1 MNQWLLRLLIG
12 ILFFCSYSFADNSL
26 DIHFYQ
32 KPLDELRGHAYD
44 VEEDKN
50 GYLWIS
56 TAYGIKRYDGQSLI
70 DFVPPGAEDLKSRQT
85 HELTIVDNNL
95 WISTTMGVARVDFDS
110 YDYVLVEKEDKKH
123 TISDNVILN
132 MKKDNGGRLW
142 MTSYNGVTLY
152 ESHLDQFTPFPIKHS
167 DIKSDKKIITT
178 NIADNNIGKIWV
190 GSAYDGL
197 FLLNPETGEFDRFL
211 KKYNDNKGSTFEFT
225 KTDKISDLYVTQDGE
240 LLVSVQDK
248 LVSISGTEITAV
260 RDFEYKGETLT
271 PNIIQEDHNG
281 NIWITFKSRGLAK
294 LNGGRT
300 EYLVEAVDRNGLPN
314 KKIYNFT
321 KDRLGNLIAI
331 YVDEYPRFYNLVNDE
346 FKKLN
351 LKKLAGDKVIEK
363 VIGQEGSSLYVFSN
377 NAILKIDTES
387 EKLTY
392 VYQGSYEI
400 DGAVYVNEKEIWAIV
415 GRELV
420 KLNPETGKTKTVSSR
435 VNYIEYHQDLGV
447 FGIMVRSYYLID
459 NNTGD
464 VKKFDLPN
472 PDSSISKPYSDP
484 DTGIW
489 FVASN
494 NIYFLSRA
502 GILKVIP
509 YKSEYS
515 YSGAPIIYHDG
526 VLWVF
531 GNNGFEKIILSTQS
545 ESYEVIGAEKF
556 PILKNNVI
564 GSAVLA
570 RDHIWFSSLDGK
582 SLFKLDVKTNKY
594 KSIGT
599 KSGLLGGKPAG
610 SIAYL
615 NGYLLLTQ
623 EKSIYRIEEDS
634 NKLSIENLP
643 LKVSSIVVQNNQQ
656 EDKYI
661 YDTRKKLTL
670 KPEDKFIT
678 INFSDNS
685 IENLGALGVQIMLE
699 GRDEDWHNA
708 AGNYAIYSALSPG
721 EYTFKLRSKF
731 LQQEEYKLD
740 IEVIPPWWRSQWAY
754 LIYFLMIC
762 FALGLYYYLWLQKN
776 KIKKEAYNKIK
787 IYAQGFEHAA
797 EGFCVVDQYGNI
809 QAKNLAFDSITRPG
823 VESLS
828 ELRPRSYDSNY
839 FSQLWKQLIETGHWI
854 GQTHIRGRYEEEVAI
869 ECVASKVDQ
878 DNELENRYVLLISDI
893 TLKLR
898 QEEELRR
905 LANYDRLTGL
915 ANRNLF
921 NDNLKQAVKNA
932 DHLTFSK
939 FALFVIGIDRF
950 KWINDSFGHEYGDDL
965 LKATS
970 ERINS
975 CIREQDSIAR
985 LGGDEF
991 CVILENI
998 DDVTRLAQLA
1008 KKIIEVVEI
1017 PINTL
1022 EENVSVTV
1030 SIGVSIYKTD
1040 SLNPETLLSQ
1050 ANAALKSAKEDG
1062 GGKFQFY
1069 TESMNSKLQNHVRL
1083 ESDMRKAVKNS
1094 EFISYFQPKLCLKSG
1109 KIIGAEA
1116 LVRWRR
1122 DKQKIQS
1129 PDSFI
1134 ETAEKSGVINKIGS
1148 LVLKD
1153 VCLQLQSWWEVGI
1166 RIPVAVNLSA
1176 QQLIQDNFIDLVEEI
1191 LSKYDFDR
1199 YLLEFEITEHLL
1211 MNDREKS
1218 ISVLKLLRDK
1228 GHSIYIDD
1236 FGTGY
1241 SSLSYLADFPIDYLK
1256 IDQVFIKD
1264 LLVDE
1269 RKKSIVHTIV
1279 ELANNLNLKVVAEG
1293 VEEKEVHQYLKALG
1307 CQFAQGFYYCHPL
1320 SAKDLMETELFLSS
1334 FSLNKTETFDA

>member
-1 MNQWLLRLLIG
+1 MNQWLLRLLMG
-12 ILFFCSYSFADNSL
+12 LLLFCSNSFADNSL

-70 DFVPPGAEDLKSRQT
+70 DFIPPGAEDLKSRQT

-95 WISTTMGVARVDFDS
+95 WISTTMGVARVDLDS
-110 YDYVLVEKEDKKH
+110 YEYVLVEKEDKKH
-123 TISDNVILN
+123 TISDDVILN
-132 MKKDNGGRLW
+132 MKKDNSDRLW

-152 ESHLDQFTPFPIKHS
+152 EAGLDQFTPFPIKHP
-167 DIKSDKKIITT
+167 DIDSAKKIITT
-178 NIADNNIGKIWV
+178 NIADNDIGEIWV

-197 FLLNPETGEFDRFL
+197 FLLNPLTGEFNRYL
-211 KKYNDNKGSTFEFT
+211 AEYIDNNGVKFKFT
-225 KTDKISDLYVTQDGE
+225 KTDKISDLYVTKDGL

-248 LVSISGTEITAV
+248 LVSISGKEITAV

-271 PNIIQEDHNG
+271 PNIIQEDHKSNV
-281 NIWITFKSRGLAK
+281 WLTFKSRGLAK
-294 LNGGRT
+294 LTGDQT
-300 EYLVEAVDRNGLPN
+300 EYLVEAVDQHGLPN

-331 YVDEYPRFYNLVNDE
+331 YIDEYPRFYNLINDE
-346 FKKLN
+346 FEKIN
-351 LKKLAGDKVIEK
+351 LSSDRFNKAIDGI
-363 VIGQEGSSLYVFSN
+363 IGQNGSSIYAYSN
-377 NAILKIDTES
+377 NTIVKINTES
-387 EKLTY
+387 EELTY
-392 VYQGSYEI
+392 VYQGNKEVG
-400 DGAVYVNEKEIWAIV
+400 DAVYINEKEIWAIV
-415 GRELV
+415 GRELI
-420 KLNPETGKTKTVSSR
+420 KLNPETGKTTTVSSR
-435 VNYIEYHQDLGV
+435 INYLEHHPELGV
-447 FGIMVRSYYLID
+447 FGIMVRSYYLI
-459 NNTGD
+459 NNKTGEAR
-464 VKKFDLPN
+464 KFDLPN

-484 DTGIW
+484 STGIW

-494 NIYFLSRA
+494 NIYFLNKNGR
-502 GILKVIP
+502 LKSIP
-509 YKSEYS
+509 YQSEYS
-515 YSGAPIIYHDG
+515 YSGAPIIYRDG

-531 GNNGFEKIILSTQS
+531 GNNGFEKIILSTRS
-545 ESYEVIGAEKF
+545 ETYEVIGSEKF

-570 RDHIWFSSLDGK
+570 TDFIWFSSLDGK
-582 SLFKLDVKTNKY
+582 SLFKLDIESNHY
-594 KSIGT
+594 KSIGA
-599 KSGLLGGKPAG
+599 KSGLLGGNPIG
-610 SIAYL
+610 SIAYIGE
-615 NGYLLLTQ
+615 NLLLTQ
-623 EKSIYRIEEDS
+623 GESIYRISEQTK
-634 NKLSIENLP
+634 KLSIENLP

-656 EDKYI
+656 IENYI
-661 YDTRKKLTL
+661 YDTRKKLIL
-670 KPEDKFIT
+670 EPEDKFIT

-685 IENLGALGVQIMLE
+685 IENLGALGVQLKLE

-731 LQQEEYKLD
+731 LQQAEYQLD
-740 IEVIPPWWRSQWAY
+740 IEVIPPWWRSYWAY
-754 LIYFLMIC
+754 AIYSLMVIL
-762 FALGLYYYLWLQKN
+762 ALGLYYYLWLQKN
-776 KIKKEAYNKIK
+776 KIKKESYNKIK

-797 EGFCVVDQYGNI
+797 EGFCVVDQHGNI

-823 VESLS
+823 VESLL
-828 ELRPRSYDSNY
+828 ELRPRSYDSSY
-839 FSQLWKQLIETGHWI
+839 FGQLWKQLIETGHWF

-950 KWINDSFGHEYGDDL
+950 KWINDSFGHEFGDDL
-965 LKATS
+965 LKSTS

-998 DDVTRLAQLA
+998 EDVTRLAQLA
-1008 KKIIEVVEI
+1008 KKIIEVVEL
-1017 PINTL
+1017 PIKTQ

-1069 TESMNSKLQNHVRL
+1069 TESMNSKLQNHIRL

-1094 EFISYFQPKLCLKSG
+1094 EFISYFQPKVCLKSG
-1109 KIIGAEA
+1109 KVIGAEA

-1148 LVLKD
+1148 LVLRD
-1153 VCLQLQSWWEVGI
+1153 VCLQLQSWWEIGVK
-1166 RIPVAVNLSA
+1166 IPVAVNLSA
-1176 QQLIQDNFIDLVEEI
+1176 QQIIQDNFVDMIEEI
-1191 LSKYDFDR
+1191 ISQYDFDR

-1218 ISVLKLLRDK
+1218 IAVLKLLRDK

-1264 LLVDE
+1264 LLVDD

-1279 ELANNLNLKVVAEG
+1279 ELANNLSLKVVAEG
-1293 VEEKEVHQYLKALG
+1293 VEEKEVHQYLKELG

-1320 SAKDLMETELFLSS
+1320 SAKDLMETDLFVTSFGLS
-1334 FSLNKTETFDA
+1334 NTEPNDA